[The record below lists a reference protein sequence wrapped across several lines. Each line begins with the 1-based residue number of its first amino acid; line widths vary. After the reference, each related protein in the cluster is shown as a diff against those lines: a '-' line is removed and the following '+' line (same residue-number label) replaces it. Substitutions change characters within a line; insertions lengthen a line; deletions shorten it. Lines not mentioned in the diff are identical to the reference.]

1 MTVYC
6 RIEKGL
12 SRHAHNV
19 KIVGSIPTP
28 ATNLRSLRGAL
39 GNLGAYRPEP
49 QTSAAYL
56 SAQQT
61 MLGSRSIIP
70 SHPFS
75 SGGVLECRKLG
86 GSGGHI
92 HADPNH
98 SENPTTEKG
107 MHTRSQQFFFSGG
120 RADNKAGADGG
131 RFPVAYTIP
140 TSRTLL

>member
-1 MTVYC
+1 MSYF
-6 RIEKGL
+6 
-12 SRHAHNV
+12 SYN
-19 KIVGSIPTP
+19 
-28 ATNLRSLRGAL
+28 NLGSLRGVL
-39 GNLGAYRPEP
+39 GNPVAYRPEP
-49 QTSAAYL
+49 QTRSAYL
-56 SAQQT
+56 SVRET

-75 SGGVLECRKLG
+75 SGGVLECRELG

-131 RFPVAYTIP
+131 RFPVASTIP
-140 TSRTLL
+140 ASRTIL